1 MTTKNNTADE
11 IKAVAEPTAEKLN
24 RGVDKSS
31 TTQLPGTDEKHLD
44 PRVNEITAGATSR
57 RVRTDD
63 RLDVIYMSE
72 MRCPYCKTKIPRGTA
87 KCKNCGL
94 TKEQIYYAKLA
105 KPFKRGQNILMSKI
119 RPADLPFWKM
129 GVGSV
134 FGFLGIHCF
143 IAKRYLRGVIMLL
156 LTALFIAEMIIF
168 PPAIGE
174 NAANAVR
181 TMFEEKTHL
190 FPGDLI
196 GIVALGWWVVDFF
209 AVFFRQF
216 HYPVV
221 IQLDEV
227 A

>member
-1 MTTKNNTADE
+1 MKTNNNQQNQSATNATPMAGNVTE
-11 IKAVAEPTAEKLN
+11 IMARPTSK
-24 RGVDKSS
+24 
-31 TTQLPGTDEKHLD
+31 
-44 PRVNEITAGATSR
+44 RVHA
-57 RVRTDD
+57 DD
-63 RLDVIYMSE
+63 RLDNLYLSE
-72 MRCPYCKTKIPRGTA
+72 MRCPYCQTKILKGTA

-129 GVGSV
+129 GAGSV

-156 LTALFIAEMIIF
+156 LTALFIAELIIF
-168 PPAIGE
+168 PPEIGE
-174 NAANAVR
+174 KACNEVR
-181 TMFEEKTHL
+181 AMFENKTHL

-196 GIVALGWWVVDFF
+196 GIIILGWWVVDMF

-216 HYPVV
+216 SYPVV
-221 IQLDEV
+221 VHIDED